1 MDAEISPNDSMVRAV
16 SIEYKNTQEKVFR
29 TTRRAARKVAVLH
42 REEDLEMIQEL
53 NMAARLADKTL
64 MALSAYVDQQNAVL
78 RDVQKC
84 RECCAPYMC
93 SRHGQYYMSKPFV
106 YVAQELAAE
115 KLSERSDVC
124 ETKLCGSLRIHTD
137 PW

>member
-64 MALSAYVDQQNAVL
+64 MAQTA
-78 RDVQKC
+78 
-84 RECCAPYMC
+84 
-93 SRHGQYYMSKPFV
+93 
-106 YVAQELAAE
+106 
-115 KLSERSDVC
+115 
-124 ETKLCGSLRIHTD
+124 
-137 PW
+137 